1 MNLWIEAKHQVLTLC
16 PGPGLPPSPLLGGR
30 PLGLSRLC
38 SLEAGGVGNGGEER
52 GRADGEELEVE
63 AGFRARGEGGQGRRW
78 PGGVL
83 PRPRPSDTRLAWFLR
98 FRGE

>member
-1 MNLWIEAKHQVLTLC
+1 MRKLSSRVLTLC
-16 PGPGLPPSPLLGGR
+16 PGLPPGPGPLLGGR
-30 PLGLSRLC
+30 PLGLSRVC
-38 SLEAGGVGNGGEER
+38 SLQAGGVGNGGEER
-52 GRADGEELEVE
+52 GRADGDELDDLDVE

-98 FRGE
+98 SKGE